1 MEGKTK
7 KKRVEKR
14 IGRKKKDSIA
24 VTTHSETPKEKKKG
38 GKKRSLAVKKK
49 AGPLTPTHEQ
59 VQLRAYFISE
69 QRRLNGISGDEHS
82 DWLRAEKELRE
93 ELLAEKSS
101 LRD

>member
-14 IGRKKKDSIA
+14 GARKKKDSVA
-24 VTTHSETPKEKKKG
+24 VKIESEGPKTKKKG
-38 GKKRSLAVKKK
+38 GKKRSLAVKER
-49 AGPLTPTHEQ
+49 AGQLTPTHEQ

-93 ELLAEKSS
+93 ELLAEKKSV
-101 LRD
+101 LE